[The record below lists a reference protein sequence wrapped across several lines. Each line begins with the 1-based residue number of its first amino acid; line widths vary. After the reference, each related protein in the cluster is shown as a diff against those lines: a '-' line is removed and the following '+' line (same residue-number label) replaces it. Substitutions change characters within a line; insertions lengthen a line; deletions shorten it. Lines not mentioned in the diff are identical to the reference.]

1 MGRGDDGRRRAGEM
15 VRWDSDADAEP
26 AIKVLMDRDRVV
38 FRPVGHLDRDSI
50 ETLAGLVDCARQAG
64 VIAVVDLDSVEP
76 DELSGDDV
84 LARLVADR
92 SSSSSLRI

>member
-1 MGRGDDGRRRAGEM
+1 M
-15 VRWDSDADAEP
+15 VRWDNDADAEP

-64 VIAVVDLDSVEP
+64 VIAVVDLDAVEP